1 MTTAVERPAKR
12 YRVVGTRPIRHDGLE
27 KVTGRARYGADVLPA
42 GVLYGAVLRSPHA
55 HARVLRI
62 DTSAAEAAPG
72 VRAVV
77 TRDDFPEAQKG
88 VFMEVLANTE
98 VVSENMMARDK
109 VLYKGHALAA
119 VAAESKH
126 LAEEGLKLI
135 RVDYEE
141 LSPVLDVREAM
152 KPGASLV
159 HEDQRMI
166 TKVEE
171 DGSQDAPSNVAFHLQ
186 FKRGDVEQGL
196 AEAEAVVEREFHTR
210 PVHPGYIE
218 PQNCTAWWGPD
229 GKLTIWTSNQ
239 GPFVV
244 RHQVACLLNI
254 PASDVKVV
262 PMEIG
267 GGFGGK
273 VLVYLDAAAAVLSR
287 KTGHPVKM
295 VMSRQEVFQG
305 TGPAPGSYMRLKM
318 GAARDGR
325 ITAVEFFLALEAGA
339 FPGAPVAG
347 AMNSSLAP
355 YNLEN
360 MLVDGYDVVVNKP
373 KAGAYRAPG
382 APIGALAVEAV
393 IDELAQE
400 LGLDPMVLR
409 RRNATKQGDRQPNGA
424 PFPSIG
430 GVEVEEALMAH
441 PHYRAPLPGPD
452 RGRGVAM
459 GYWGNGG
466 FSSTATI
473 GVNSDGTI
481 NLVTG
486 SVDIGGTRVA
496 VAMQAAEA
504 LGLAAEDVRPT
515 VVDTDSIAWTGVTGG
530 SRTAFSTGIAAV
542 QAAAEVRRQLIERA
556 ARIWET
562 DPSEVDFEDGA
573 LVSRANPSDRMTFK
587 ELAGKLLETGGPVS
601 ATGRSEP
608 KGVGPVFAGLIV
620 DVRVDRETGKVD
632 VERATTFIDA
642 GTAVHPSYVE
652 GQMQGG
658 TVQGIGW
665 ALNEEYCF
673 DAEGTLLNPS
683 FLDYRM
689 PTSLDL
695 PMVDTE
701 IIEVPNPGHPF
712 GLRGVGEVSLV
723 PVMGAMANAISRAI
737 GVRVRDLPMNPGSV
751 LEALEGGAPG

>member
-1 MTTAVERPAKR
+1 M
-12 YRVVGTRPIRHDGLE
+12 
-27 KVTGRARYGADVLPA
+27 
-42 GVLYGAVLRSPHA
+42 
-55 HARVLRI
+55 
-62 DTSAAEAAPG
+62 
-72 VRAVV
+72 

-295 VMSRQEVFQG
+295 VMSRQEG
-305 TGPAPGSYMRLKM
+305 LPG
-318 GAARDGR
+318 DG
-325 ITAVEFFLALEAGA
+325 
-339 FPGAPVAG
+339 PGAGELYAAEDGGGQGRPDHGCRVLPG
-347 AMNSSLAP
+347 P
-355 YNLEN
+355 RGWGVPGRPGGGGDELE
-360 MLVDGYDVVVNKP
+360 
-373 KAGAYRAPG
+373 PG
-382 APIGALAVEAV
+382 ALQPREHAGRR
-393 IDELAQE
+393 
-400 LGLDPMVLR
+400 LR
-409 RRNATKQGDRQPNGA
+409 RRGEQAQGRGLQGAGGADRRPGGRGGDR
-424 PFPSIG
+424 
-430 GVEVEEALMAH
+430 
-441 PHYRAPLPGPD
+441 
-452 RGRGVAM
+452 
-459 GYWGNGG
+459 
-466 FSSTATI
+466 
-473 GVNSDGTI
+473 
-481 NLVTG
+481 
-486 SVDIGGTRVA
+486 
-496 VAMQAAEA
+496 
-504 LGLAAEDVRPT
+504 
-515 VVDTDSIAWTGVTGG
+515 
-530 SRTAFSTGIAAV
+530 
-542 QAAAEVRRQLIERA
+542 
-556 ARIWET
+556 
-562 DPSEVDFEDGA
+562 
-573 LVSRANPSDRMTFK
+573 
-587 ELAGKLLETGGPVS
+587 
-601 ATGRSEP
+601 
-608 KGVGPVFAGLIV
+608 
-620 DVRVDRETGKVD
+620 
-632 VERATTFIDA
+632 
-642 GTAVHPSYVE
+642 
-652 GQMQGG
+652 
-658 TVQGIGW
+658 
-665 ALNEEYCF
+665 
-673 DAEGTLLNPS
+673 
-683 FLDYRM
+683 
-689 PTSLDL
+689 
-695 PMVDTE
+695 
-701 IIEVPNPGHPF
+701 
-712 GLRGVGEVSLV
+712 
-723 PVMGAMANAISRAI
+723 
-737 GVRVRDLPMNPGSV
+737 
-751 LEALEGGAPG
+751 